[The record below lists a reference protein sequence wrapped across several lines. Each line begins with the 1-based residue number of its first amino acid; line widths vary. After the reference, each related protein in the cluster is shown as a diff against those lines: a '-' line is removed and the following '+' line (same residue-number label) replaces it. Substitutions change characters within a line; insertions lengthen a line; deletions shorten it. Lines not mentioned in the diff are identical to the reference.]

1 MSTSQQIESLNELLK
16 GEHMAIDIY
25 VKIKGLQKDIQVAEM
40 LSDFETDH
48 KQHAELLIKR
58 INDLGGIPK
67 GGTGLSG
74 VMANLVATVN
84 SYRGPERLL
93 KYLYDGEDKG
103 VHAYEDRIDEL
114 DPASQDV
121 LRQIAREDHE
131 HLKQFK
137 SRMEQEEREREQSG
151 GISGPH

>member
-1 MSTSQQIESLNELLK
+1 MSNPQQIETLNELLK
-16 GEHMAIDIY
+16 GEHIAIDIY
-25 VKIKGLQKDIQVAEM
+25 LKTKGLQKDTQVAEM
-40 LSDFETDH
+40 LSDFENDH

-67 GGTGLSG
+67 SGIGLSG
-74 VMANLVATVN
+74 IMASLVAKIN
-84 SYRGPERLL
+84 SYRGPEQLL

-103 VHAYEDRIDEL
+103 IHALEDRIDEL
-114 DPASQDV
+114 DSLSQNV
-121 LRQIAREDHE
+121 ARQIAREDHE

-137 SRMEQEEREREQSG
+137 SRMEQEESEQSG